1 MKLRGKPMAWVLGA
15 AVGILYL
22 LTICVLTH
30 WQARNIQSTMLAE
43 LETQFRGGLSQVQAA
58 AKASDETEE
67 KLYAAYQKAMSDN
80 SELDDASY
88 MYRSA
93 SLLRTQTG
101 EVVVQS
107 RNVLLCTFYGSDG
120 TEEIVPMAFT
130 HENSADVGEML
141 WSYMLSDGDKI
152 SGYWEGDLFYVTD
165 YQSKIRSFFYTSPE
179 ESSQEKTT
187 VDLDISTSWAQII
200 EEVPLAK
207 NFGGTSYWGTDYM
220 RGWKKTD
227 QLLERLQSDVVL
239 DWTRIL
245 APQFS
250 AVQKGL
256 FYTRVVGTCVFMD
269 YNGVFERP
277 RSLQYVYG
285 AEFSPVKLALG
296 DIYGSSLG
304 VLLTLGFLLAG
315 FALIQL
321 YLESRK
327 RELRQY
333 QDELT
338 RQAQALEYAKNA
350 EESRRSMTSAI
361 AHELK
366 TPIAVLSS
374 YAEALQ
380 ENIDAEKQAHYLSV
394 IREETGKMDQ
404 MVLELLDLSR
414 LEAGKY
420 KLRREDFNLTELVRE
435 ILEPLMPQ
443 IQEKSITLSWQIGQ
457 EQVNGDR
464 YRFGQVVEN
473 YMTNAIRHTPE
484 GGKIVLRI
492 GMNHETFSVENQGR
506 QIPDEQLKRV
516 WETFWQGDQSRNNR
530 GSGLGLSICRSIMS
544 LHGGSCKAENT
555 SIGVRFT
562 ANLEPEGRMPLF
574 YSMPKEEN
582 VVLQYSIAQ
591 EYTTVESV
599 MHRLGLLDKTALQ
612 REIRAGTLKRGSE
625 TVLSPKERLY
635 PGYVLSW
642 QDVKIAITLDDRE
655 KRRMLLM
662 ERMRRNGGLGN
673 PENVC
678 SMGGGMKR

>member
-1 MKLRGKPMAWVLGA
+1 
-15 AVGILYL
+15 
-22 LTICVLTH
+22 
-30 WQARNIQSTMLAE
+30 
-43 LETQFRGGLSQVQAA
+43 
-58 AKASDETEE
+58 
-67 KLYAAYQKAMSDN
+67 
-80 SELDDASY
+80 
-88 MYRSA
+88 
-93 SLLRTQTG
+93 
-101 EVVVQS
+101 
-107 RNVLLCTFYGSDG
+107 
-120 TEEIVPMAFT
+120 
-130 HENSADVGEML
+130 
-141 WSYMLSDGDKI
+141 
-152 SGYWEGDLFYVTD
+152 
-165 YQSKIRSFFYTSPE
+165 
-179 ESSQEKTT
+179 
-187 VDLDISTSWAQII
+187 
-200 EEVPLAK
+200 
-207 NFGGTSYWGTDYM
+207 
-220 RGWKKTD
+220 
-227 QLLERLQSDVVL
+227 
-239 DWTRIL
+239 
-245 APQFS
+245 
-250 AVQKGL
+250 
-256 FYTRVVGTCVFMD
+256 
-269 YNGVFERP
+269 
-277 RSLQYVYG
+277 
-285 AEFSPVKLALG
+285 VKLALG
-296 DIYGSSLG
+296 DIYGSDLG
-304 VLLTLGFLLAG
+304 VLLTLFFLLAG
-315 FALIQL
+315 FSLVEL

-333 QDELT
+333 QDELA

-420 KLRREDFNLTELVRE
+420 KLRREDFNLTELVQE
-435 ILEPLMPQ
+435 IIEPLEPQ
-443 IQEKSITLSWQIGQ
+443 IQEKNLQLSWQSGE
-457 EQVNGDR
+457 EQVSADR
-464 YRFGQVVEN
+464 FRFGQVVEN

-484 GGKIVLRI
+484 EGKIVLRI

-506 QIPDEQLKRV
+506 HIPEEQLKRV

-544 LHGGSCKAENT
+544 LHGGSCKVENT
-555 SIGVRFT
+555 AIGVRFT
-562 ANLEPEGRMPLF
+562 ANLEPEGRVPLF

-591 EYTTVESV
+591 EYTTVENV
-599 MHRLGLLDKTALQ
+599 MHRLGLLDKLMLQ
-612 REIRAGTLKRGSE
+612 REIRAGTIKRGSE

-642 QDVKIAITLDDRE
+642 QDMKIAITLDDRE

-678 SMGGGMKR
+678 TMGGGMKR